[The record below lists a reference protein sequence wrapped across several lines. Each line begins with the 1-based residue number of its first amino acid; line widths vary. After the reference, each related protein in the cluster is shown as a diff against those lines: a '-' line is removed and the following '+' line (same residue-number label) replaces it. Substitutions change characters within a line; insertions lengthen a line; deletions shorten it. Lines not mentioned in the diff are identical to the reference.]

1 MPTPK
6 EIYEKAEADR
16 IKARLWLARYIQP
29 GLPKA
34 FTKEELW
41 RAASTELKISRS
53 SFDFA
58 WIWVI
63 EETRCSNWYE
73 PLPRGKATRRPT

>member
-63 EETRCSNWYE
+63 EENGCSNWYE